1 MGAIAEMT
9 RDGHSFSDGM
19 DSVVIRR
26 PGACI
31 IGGRTLDM
39 TGFPERDVKAGH
51 IIIRETATD
60 TWKPLGVTNGA
71 YDSLPSGHTYQ
82 GVLRA
87 SKPADYALASIMYE
101 GEVNDVASPYPVTDS
116 LKTALKSVLPGL
128 YFKHD

>member
-9 RDGHSFSDGM
+9 KDGQTFSDGM

-26 PGACI
+26 EGACI

-39 TGFPERDVKAGH
+39 TGFPDKHVKAGH

-71 YDSLPSGHTYQ
+71 YNSLPEGHTYE
-82 GVLRA
+82 GVLKA
-87 SKPADYALASIMYE
+87 SQPEDEPLASIMYE
-101 GEVNDVASPYPVTDS
+101 GEVNDIASPYPVTDAI
-116 LKTALKSVLPGL
+116 KTALKTALPGL

>member
-1 MGAIAEMT
+1 MTQEGKSFTDGNDAI
-9 RDGHSFSDGM
+9 
-19 DSVVIRR
+19 VIRR

-39 TGFPERDVKAGH
+39 TGFPDKQVKAGH
-51 IIIRETATD
+51 IIIHETLTD

-71 YDSLPSGHTYQ
+71 YNSLPEGHTYE

-87 SKPADYALASIMYE
+87 SKSADDPLASIMYE
-101 GEVNDVASPYPVTDS
+101 GEVNDLASPYPLTDAI
-116 LKTALKSVLPGL
+116 KTALKAALPGL